1 VNQKYKALYA
11 EIDRCMIKD
20 QHTLRQR
27 LKKEIELNN
36 QAALQK
42 IKETIT
48 RSQKVCEI
56 RRQGV
61 PKITYPEAL
70 PVCEKRE
77 EIAQAITNNQVVI
90 ICGETGSGKTT
101 QLPKICLEIGRG
113 IHGKIAHTQPRRV
126 AARSVATRI
135 AEELASNLGDC
146 VGYKI
151 RFSDHTRDSS
161 YVKLMTDGIL
171 LAETQ
176 SDRFLNQYDTI
187 IIDEAHERSL
197 NIDFLLGYLR
207 QLLPKRRDLKVII
220 TSATIDPQRF
230 SQHFNN
236 APIIEVSGRTF
247 PVEILYRPQLE
258 LEEGAQTRD
267 LQQTILDAVDELS
280 ALSRGDILVFLSGER
295 EIREVAEALRKHHP
309 PHTEILPLYARLSA
323 AEQNK
328 VFRSHVGRRIVLA
341 TNVAE
346 TSLTIPGIKYVIDP
360 GTARISR
367 YSHRSKLQRL
377 PIERISQASANQRS
391 GRCGRVSAGICI
403 RLYSEDDYINRD
415 EFTLPEIQRT
425 SLAAVILQMK
435 SLGFGD
441 IDQFPFVDRPD
452 SRMIKDGQ
460 QTLYE
465 LGAMDEF
472 GKLTKTGKQLS
483 RLPIDPRIGRM
494 ILAANEGCCLTEV
507 LIIAA
512 VLSTQDPRE
521 RPLEAQQKADAKH
534 ASYKDERSDFLS
546 FLKLWET
553 YHDNKKHLSTNKLK
567 KFCKSE
573 FISYMRMRDWRDVH
587 MQLTM
592 QATQMGLKLN
602 DSPADYANIH
612 RALLTGLLSHVGLK
626 QEGREFLG
634 ARNKKFQIFPGSAL
648 FKKSPKWLMAGE
660 IVETAKIYA
669 RVVAKI
675 EPEWLE
681 QAATHLIKRN
691 YSEPHWEKKRAMVV
705 GYERLSL
712 YGLIIVPKRK
722 VDFSNVDVKLARE
735 IFIRSALVEGELQSK
750 ASFFDQNQA
759 LIAEIR
765 DLEHRSRRQDILV
778 EEDVLYAFY
787 DKHLPLTVC
796 DRRSL
801 EKWFTR
807 ANSIQQQALL
817 LKKEYLLAKN
827 ETGVNDE
834 NYPPYMILNG
844 SKMKLHYHF
853 EPGHELDGITIEV
866 PLGLLNQ
873 LSTAPL
879 EWLVPGL
886 LKDKIV
892 ALIKGL
898 PKRLRKNFIP
908 APQFADA
915 CMERMQKQGSLLTAL
930 SAVLLKM
937 TGVEVQHSDWQP
949 DVISKHLCINYRVI
963 NQSGKQVA
971 MGRDLSLL
979 QNQQGQAAAQSF
991 STVGVPGYPKKN
1003 IINWDFGVLS
1013 EQIEIDK
1020 QGVRV
1025 IGYPGL
1031 LDEQNSITLK
1041 LFDTP
1046 KKAQQATL
1054 LGLRRLFMLNLTE
1067 RIRYIEK
1074 NMPDLQRSCLL
1085 FSSVGTCQQ
1094 LKQDLVHAA
1103 IDAVCIIADEPVRDK
1118 TLFDARIEQ
1127 AKKEILAR
1135 ANELAMKVH
1144 TILIEYHAV
1153 NTRLGSM
1160 NKPAWK
1166 EAIADIHRQL
1176 NALVYRGF
1184 VSATPEEPLSHIRR
1198 YIKAIDKRLDKLK
1211 LGVAQDERIMAQFL
1225 PLLLRYEATRENSNQ
1240 SLPPFPGGEL
1250 QRYRWM
1256 LEELKVSLFAQEL
1269 KTAVPVSVKRLNK
1282 QWEKVIATMK

>member
-1 VNQKYKALYA
+1 
-11 EIDRCMIKD
+11 MIND
-20 QHTLRQR
+20 QHALKQR
-27 LKKEIELNN
+27 LKAVDPNDH
-36 QAALQK
+36 AALQK
-42 IKETIT
+42 IKEALTK
-48 RSQKVCEI
+48 SQKVCET
-56 RRQGV
+56 RRQNV
-61 PKITYPEAL
+61 PEITYPEAL

-77 EIAQAITNNQVVI
+77 EIARAITDNQVVI

-113 IHGKIAHTQPRRV
+113 INGKIAHTQPRRV
-126 AARSVATRI
+126 AARSVAARI
-135 AEELASNLGDC
+135 AEELKSTPGDC

-176 SDRFLNQYDTI
+176 GDRFLNQYDTI

-230 SQHFNN
+230 SRHFSN

-247 PVEILYRPQLE
+247 PVDILYRPQLE
-258 LEEGAQTRD
+258 AEEGAQTRD
-267 LQQTILDAVDELS
+267 LQQAILDAVDELS

-346 TSLTIPGIKYVIDP
+346 TSLTLPGIKYVIDP

-391 GRCGRVSAGICI
+391 GRCGRVSAGVCI
-403 RLYSEDDYINRD
+403 RLYSEEDYINRD

-465 LGAMDEF
+465 LGAMDES
-472 GKLTKTGKQLS
+472 GKLTKTGKQLA

-494 ILAANEGCCLTEV
+494 ILAAHEECCLTEV

-546 FLKLWET
+546 FLKLWT
-553 YHDNKKHLSTNKLK
+553 AYHNNNKKNLSENKLK

-587 MQLTM
+587 KQLTE
-592 QATQMGLKLN
+592 QVTQMELKLN
-602 DSPADYANIH
+602 DNPADYANIH

-669 RVVAKI
+669 RSVAKI

-681 QAATHLIKRN
+681 EAAAHLIKHN
-691 YSEPHWEKKRAMVV
+691 YSEPHWEKKRAMVI
-705 GYERLSL
+705 GYERLTL
-712 YGLIIVPKRK
+712 YGLVIVPKRK
-722 VDFSNVDVKLARE
+722 IDFSKVDVKLARE
-735 IFIRSALVEGELQSK
+735 IFIRGALIEGELQSK
-750 ASFFDQNQA
+750 ASFFDKNQA

-765 DLEHRSRRQDILV
+765 NLEHRSRRQDILV
-778 EEDVLYAFY
+778 EEEVLYDFY
-787 DKHLPLTVC
+787 DQHLPLTVC

-817 LKKEYLLAKN
+817 LKKEHLLAK
-827 ETGVNDE
+827 DE
-834 NYPPYMILNG
+834 AAVSDEDYPPYTILNG
-844 SKMKLHYHF
+844 SKMKFHYHF
-853 EPGHELDGITIEV
+853 EPGHELDGITVEV

-873 LSTAPL
+873 LSAAPF

-915 CMERMQKQGSLLTAL
+915 CIERMQKQDSLLTAL
-930 SAVLLKM
+930 SKVLLKM
-937 TGVEVQHSDWQP
+937 TGVEVQHNDWQP
-949 DVISKHLCINYRVI
+949 DVISQHLCINYRVI
-963 NQSGKQVA
+963 SQSGKQVA
-971 MGRDLSLL
+971 MGRDLSVL

-991 STVGVPGYPKKN
+991 STVEVPGYPKKN
-1003 IINWDFGVLS
+1003 IINWDFSVLS

-1020 QGVRV
+1020 QGIRA

-1031 LDEQNSITLK
+1031 LDEQHSVTLK
-1041 LFDTP
+1041 LFDTSE
-1046 KKAQQATL
+1046 KARQATL

-1074 NMPDLQRSCLL
+1074 NMPNLQRSCLL

-1094 LKQDLVHAA
+1094 LKQDLVQATV
-1103 IDAVCIIADEPVRDK
+1103 DAVCIIADEPVRDK
-1118 TLFDARIEQ
+1118 ASFNARIEH
-1127 AKKEILAR
+1127 AKKEIIAR
-1135 ANELAMKVH
+1135 ANELAIKVH
-1144 TILIEYHAV
+1144 AILIEYHAV

-1166 EAIADIHRQL
+1166 KTITDIHQQL

-1184 VSATPEEPLSHIRR
+1184 ISATPEKQLPHIRR

-1211 LGVAQDERIMAQFL
+1211 LSVAQDERIMTQFS
-1225 PLLLRYEATRENSNQ
+1225 PLLLRYETTFEKSNP
-1240 SLPPFPGGEL
+1240 SLPARSSSEL

-1269 KTAVPVSVKRLNK
+1269 KTAVPVSVKRLDK
-1282 QWEKVIATMK
+1282 QWEKVMEKRKEQ

>member
-1 VNQKYKALYA
+1 MNQKYKILYA
-11 EIDRCMIKD
+11 EIDQCMIKD
-20 QHTLRQR
+20 QHVLRRR
-27 LKKEIELNN
+27 LKKTIELDD
-36 QAALQK
+36 QSALQK
-42 IKETIT
+42 IQEAIT
-48 RSQKVCEI
+48 RSLRICEI

-61 PKITYPEAL
+61 PEITYPEAL

-77 EIAQAITNNQVVI
+77 EIAQTITNNQVVI

-113 IHGKIAHTQPRRV
+113 INGKIAHTQPRRV
-126 AARSVATRI
+126 AARSVAARI
-135 AEELASNLGDC
+135 AEELGSNLGDC

-151 RFSDHTRDSS
+151 RFSDHTQDSS

-176 SDRFLNQYDTI
+176 GDRFLNQYDTI

-197 NIDFLLGYLR
+197 NIDFLLGYLQ

-230 SQHFNN
+230 SRHFSN
-236 APIIEVSGRTF
+236 APVIEVSGRTF
-247 PVEILYRPQLE
+247 PVDILYRPQLE
-258 LEEGAQTRD
+258 PEEGAQTRD

-280 ALSRGDILVFLSGER
+280 ALSMGDILVFLSGER
-295 EIREVAEALRKHHP
+295 EIREIAEALRKHHP

-367 YSHRSKLQRL
+367 YSYRSKLQRL

-391 GRCGRVSAGICI
+391 GRCGRISAGVCI

-465 LGAMDEF
+465 LGAMNES
-472 GKLTKTGKQLS
+472 GTLTKTGQQLAK
-483 RLPIDPRIGRM
+483 LPIDPRIGRM
-494 ILAANEGCCLTEV
+494 ILAANEECCLTEV

-521 RPLEAQQKADAKH
+521 RPLDAQQKADAKH
-534 ASYKDERSDFLS
+534 ACYKDERSDFLS
-546 FLKLWET
+546 FLKLWAT
-553 YHDNKKHLSTNKLK
+553 YHDNKKHLSANKLK

-587 MQLTM
+587 MQLTT

-602 DSPADYANIH
+602 DKPADYTNIH
-612 RALLTGLLSHVGLK
+612 RALLTGLLSHIGFK

-681 QAATHLIKRN
+681 QAAAHLIKHN
-691 YSEPHWEKKRAMVV
+691 YSEPHWEKKQAMVI

-712 YGLIIVPKRK
+712 YGIIVVAKRK
-722 VDFSNVDVKLARE
+722 VDFSTVDAKLARE
-735 IFIRSALVEGELQSK
+735 IFIRCALIEGELQSK
-750 ASFFDQNQA
+750 ASFFDHNQT
-759 LIAEIR
+759 LISEIK

-778 EEDVLYAFY
+778 DEEVLYSFY
-787 DKHLPLTVC
+787 DQHLPPTVC

-801 EKWFTR
+801 EKWFKR
-807 ANSIQQQALL
+807 ASSTQQQALL
-817 LKKEYLLAKN
+817 LKKEHLLAKD
-827 ETGVNDE
+827 ESGVSAE
-834 NYPPYMILNG
+834 NYPPHIVFNG
-844 SKMKLHYHF
+844 LKMTLQYHF
-853 EPGHELDGITIEV
+853 EPGHELDGVTVEV

-873 LSTAPL
+873 LSAAPF

-892 ALIKGL
+892 ALIKTL

-915 CMERMQKQGSLLTAL
+915 CMEKIQQQGSLLTAL
-930 SAVLLKM
+930 SQALLKM
-937 TGVEVQHSDWQP
+937 TGVEVQHSDWQSEM
-949 DVISKHLCINYRVI
+949 ISNHLFINYRVI

-971 MGRDLSLL
+971 MGRDLSVL

-991 STVGVPGYPKKN
+991 AAADVEGYPKKN
-1003 IINWDFGVLS
+1003 ITNWDFGVLS

-1020 QGVRV
+1020 KGIRV

-1031 LDEQNSITLK
+1031 LDEQNSVTLK
-1041 LFDTP
+1041 LFDTLE
-1046 KKAQQATL
+1046 KSQQETL
-1054 LGLRRLFMLNLTE
+1054 SGLRRLFILNLTE
-1067 RIRYIEK
+1067 RVRYIEK

-1085 FSSVGTCQQ
+1085 FSNVGTCQQ
-1094 LKQDLVHAA
+1094 LKQDLVHAT
-1103 IDAVCIIADEPVRDK
+1103 IDAVCIISGEFVRDK
-1118 TLFDARIEQ
+1118 KSFDARIEQ
-1127 AKKEILAR
+1127 AKKEIVVR
-1135 ANELAMKVH
+1135 ANELAIKVYA
-1144 TILIEYHAV
+1144 ILTEYHAV

-1160 NKPAWK
+1160 KKPAWK
-1166 EAIADIHRQL
+1166 NAVTDIHRQL
-1176 NALVYRGF
+1176 NALIYTGF
-1184 VSATPEEPLSHIRR
+1184 VSATPMEQLPHIRR

-1225 PLLLRYEATRENSNQ
+1225 PLLLRYEKTLENNNQ
-1240 SLPPFPGGEL
+1240 PLSAHSER

-1269 KTAVPVSVKRLNK
+1269 KTAMPVSVKRLDK
-1282 QWEKVIATMK
+1282 QWVKIRVQEQIK